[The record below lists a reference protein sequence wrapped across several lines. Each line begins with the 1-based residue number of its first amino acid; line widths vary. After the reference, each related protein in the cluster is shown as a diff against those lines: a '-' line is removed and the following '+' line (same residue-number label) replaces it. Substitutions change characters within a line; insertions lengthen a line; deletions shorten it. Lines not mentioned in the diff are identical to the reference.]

1 MLRSA
6 LATASTL
13 LFASLLA
20 PNLSAQ
26 ACGGGE
32 FFFKNDVLAV
42 DPGMAAT
49 SVIQGLCEGE
59 AAGCVFDVSGV
70 GGTVRVRSASV
81 GFIQV
86 GGTHGTQA
94 VVNLLIYDGIT
105 FPGGIPTFGPLVFDF
120 ENDVGSSIA
129 VTSSAINTVDVSPYD
144 VDVTSGKLVMV
155 WEMQINLSGDCQNGY
170 PANFAT
176 DYPTGQANCNVTQ
189 KNLIYIQG
197 IGWRDAATATIGP
210 IQLCPTYYAGNWLM
224 RTCVSTG
231 GAIQS
236 FCAGDGTL
244 VTPCP
249 CNNFGGDGRGCE
261 NSAGTSGAILTASG
275 TTSPDTIVLTS
286 SGELPSVLGIFMQ
299 GNQVN
304 QSGIRSGDG
313 LRCVAGSLKRLYKK
327 NAVGG
332 VASAPGP
339 SDPSITAQSALKGD
353 PISPGMTRYY
363 QVYYRDPSQ
372 VFCPTPTGNTWN
384 LSSAIQIT
392 W

>member
-6 LATASTL
+6 FVTASTVL
-13 LFASLLA
+13 LSVLFAPS
-20 PNLSAQ
+20 LSAQ
-26 ACGGGE
+26 TCNGGE
-32 FFFKNDVLAV
+32 FFFKNDVLPAI
-42 DPGMAAT
+42 PGAEAT

-59 AAGCVFDVSGV
+59 SAGCVYDVSGV
-70 GGTVRVRSASV
+70 GADVQVASASV
-81 GFIQV
+81 GFIQI
-86 GGTHGTQA
+86 GGTNGTQA
-94 VVNLLIYDGIT
+94 VVNLRIFDGIT
-105 FPGGIPTFGPLVFDF
+105 FPGGLPSFGPLVFDF
-120 ENDVGSSIA
+120 ANDVGSSIA
-129 VTSSAINTVDVSPYD
+129 VTSSAINTVDVAPYD
-144 VDVTSGKLVMV
+144 VHITSGKLVMV
-155 WEMQINLSGDCQNGY
+155 WDMEINLSGDCPNGY

-176 DYPTGQANCNVTQ
+176 DFPTGQANCTVAQ

-197 IGWRDAATATIGP
+197 LGWRDAATATIGP
-210 IQLCPTYYAGNWLM
+210 IALCPTYYAGNWLM
-224 RTCVSTG
+224 RACVKTG

-236 FCAGDGTL
+236 YCPGDGTL
-244 VTPCP
+244 ATACP
-249 CNNFGGDGRGCE
+249 CNNFGAGGRGCE
-261 NSAGTSGAILTASG
+261 NSVGTSGALLTATG

-299 GNQVN
+299 GTSTNN
-304 QSGIRSGDG
+304 NGIKSGDG

-332 VASAPGP
+332 VASAPQGG
-339 SDPSITAQSALKGD
+339 DLSITAQSAAKGD

-372 VFCPTPTGNTWN
+372 VFCPAPSGNTWN